1 VRNVRFALGFIGIA
15 LIAGCDV
22 GGGGDVTATAN
33 GASAVNGSVHVPP
46 GLHSGKV
53 DTVNGSITVGEN
65 ATVAGADTV
74 NGSIRLGAQASADS
88 LTTVNGSIHLD
99 SGAHVAHAVTTVNGS
114 LRLDSGADVGGR
126 LSNVNGSIGVR
137 DAHVA
142 GGIRTVNG
150 DVDVHGGHIEGGLVV
165 EKSTGWFNFTFGTPR
180 IVIGPGSV
188 IQGEM
193 RFERHVDLFV
203 SDQATVG
210 PIVGATPQHFSGD
223 NPSH

>member
-1 VRNVRFALGFIGIA
+1 VRNLRLALGFMGIA

-22 GGGGDVTATAN
+22 GGGDVTATAN

-74 NGSIRLGAQASADS
+74 NGSITLGAQAAADS

-99 SGAHVAHAVTTVNGS
+99 SGAHVARAVTTVNGS
-114 LRLDSGADVGGR
+114 LHLNSGADVGGR

-150 DVDVHGGHIEGGLVV
+150 DIDVRGGHIEGGVVV

-188 IQGEM
+188 VQGEL

-210 PIVGATPQHFSGD
+210 PIVGATPQRFSGD
-223 NPSH
+223 NPAH